1 MTKYADA
8 VHTDPEA
15 IAALQAWLPKLPD
28 QAQVLLRLDDGSQ
41 VSGTVSIRPT
51 LQTFRDR
58 EEREGINGVVR
69 LDDLLHPEQQ
79 HYVWLDRIRA
89 VEPLTPTS

>member
-1 MTKYADA
+1 MTKYADV
-8 VHTDPEA
+8 VHTDPDA
-15 IAALQAWLPKLPD
+15 IAALQAWLPALPEL
-28 QAQVLLRLDDGSQ
+28 AQVLLRLDDGSQ

-58 EEREGINGVVR
+58 EEREGVNGVVR

-79 HYVWLDRIRA
+79 HYVWLDRIRE
-89 VEPLTPTS
+89 VQPLVPSA

>member
-8 VHTDPEA
+8 VHTDPDA
-15 IAALQAWLPKLPD
+15 IAALQAWLPHLPEL
-28 QAQVLLRLDDGSQ
+28 AQVSLLLDDGSR

-58 EEREGINGVVR
+58 QEREGINGRVR
-69 LDDLLHPEQQ
+69 LDDLLQPAQQ
-79 HYVWLDRIRA
+79 HYIWLDRIRE
-89 VEPLTPTS
+89 VQPLLPTG

>member
-1 MTKYADA
+1 MSKYADA
-8 VHTDPEA
+8 VHTDPDA

-28 QAQVLLRLDDGSQ
+28 QAQMLLYLDDGSQ
-41 VSGTVSIRPT
+41 VSGTVSVRPT

-58 EEREGINGVVR
+58 QEREGVNGVVR

-79 HYVWLDRIRA
+79 HYVWLDRIREVA
-89 VEPLTPTS
+89 PLTPSA

>member
-1 MTKYADA
+1 MTKYADV
-8 VHTDPEA
+8 VHTDPDA
-15 IAALQAWLPKLPD
+15 IAALQAWLPQLPEL
-28 QAQVLLRLDDGSQ
+28 AQVLVRLDDGSQ

-79 HYVWLDRIRA
+79 HYVWLDRIRE
-89 VEPLTPTS
+89 VQPLVPTS

>member
-1 MTKYADA
+1 MSKYTDA
-8 VHTDPEA
+8 VHTDPDA

-28 QAQVLLRLDDGSQ
+28 QAQMLLRLDDGSQ
-41 VSGTVSIRPT
+41 VSGTVSVRPT

-58 EEREGINGVVR
+58 QEREGVNGVVR

-79 HYVWLDRIRA
+79 HYVWLDRIGEVA
-89 VEPLTPTS
+89 PSTPTA